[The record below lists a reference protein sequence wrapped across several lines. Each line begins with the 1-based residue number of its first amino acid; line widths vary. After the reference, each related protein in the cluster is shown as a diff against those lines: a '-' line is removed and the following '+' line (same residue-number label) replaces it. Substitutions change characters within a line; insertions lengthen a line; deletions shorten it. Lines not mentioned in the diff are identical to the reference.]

1 MATSALS
8 KSGSVAGA
16 TLLIT
21 GCCIGAGMLGLPV
34 MTAVTGFV
42 PSLTMFLVSWLF
54 MTATALLLLEVNLWF
69 KDDVSIISMAGRTLG
84 RAGKLAGWLCFSFL
98 FYALGVAY
106 IAGSGELISNFLQE
120 TTGLTVP
127 YWTGS
132 LVVSCLFGVFVY
144 LGTKSVDLFN
154 RVLMAGLIVSYILL
168 VIFGAPYVNTENLRH
183 KDWTTAS
190 LVLPVMIISFGFH
203 NLIPSLT
210 TYLNRDAKRLR
221 LAIICG
227 SAIPLCVYLVWE
239 WLILGLVP
247 IQGKDSFLEILEE
260 GNMATELL
268 KKAAGTLWVVDLAEY
283 FAFFAILTSFLG
295 NSLSFVD
302 FLADGLKIK
311 KDHIGKFWL
320 CLLVILP
327 PFLMAQIY
335 PRIFLTALNYAGAFG
350 AVILFG
356 VLPALMVWSGRY
368 RQHFGQAPQVPGGKI
383 VLSTIIVFAL
393 GVMSL
398 QFIDIS

>member
-1 MATSALS
+1 MSTTSLT

-42 PSLTMFLVSWLF
+42 PSLTMFLLSWLF

-69 KDDVSIISMAGRTLG
+69 KDDVSIISMADRTLG
-84 RAGKLAGWLCFSFL
+84 LFGKLIGWICFAFL

-106 IAGSGELISNFLQE
+106 IAGSGELISNFLKQIV
-120 TTGLTVP
+120 GLEIP
-127 YWTGS
+127 QWIGS
-132 LVVSCLFGVFVY
+132 VLVSFLFGIFVY
-144 LGTKSVDLFN
+144 LGTRPVDLFN
-154 RVLMAGLIVSYILL
+154 RILMIGLIISYVAL
-168 VIFGAPYVNTENLRH
+168 VFFGAPYVDMKNLAHR
-183 KDWTTAS
+183 DWTTAS
-190 LVLPVMIISFGFH
+190 LVLPIMIISFGFH

-227 SAIPLCVYLVWE
+227 SAIPLFVYLIWE

-247 IQGKDSFLEILEE
+247 AQGTEGFLQILEE

-268 KKAAGTLWVVDLAEY
+268 KKAAGSASVVHLAEY

-302 FLADGLKIK
+302 FLADGLSIT
-311 KDHIGKFWL
+311 KDRLGKLFL
-320 CLLVILP
+320 CGLVIIP
-327 PFLMAQIY
+327 PFVMSLIY

-356 VLPALMVWSGRY
+356 ILPALMAWSGRY
-368 RQHFGQAPQVPGGKI
+368 RKKMDQMHQVPGGQI
-383 VLSTIIVFAL
+383 VLGAIILFAL
-393 GVMSL
+393 WIITL
-398 QFIDIS
+398 QFIDLS